1 MRHKSMKDMNLNPF
15 KWLIQ
20 IKPHDQD
27 CDGRLGYHD
36 FAWLTKATQGED
48 LPEEAFDEICE
59 ECGATDKLMTKDQL
73 YSMFELGGEEATK
86 AMEEILDKLG
96 ALRTKVC

>member
-1 MRHKSMKDMNLNPF
+1 MVDNSAGGGGGD
-15 KWLIQ
+15 
-20 IKPHDQD
+20 
-27 CDGRLGYHD
+27 DGGGGGGDGGGDHD

-48 LPEEAFDEICE
+48 LPEEAFDEMCE

-73 YSMFELGGEEATK
+73 YSMFELGGEEATE